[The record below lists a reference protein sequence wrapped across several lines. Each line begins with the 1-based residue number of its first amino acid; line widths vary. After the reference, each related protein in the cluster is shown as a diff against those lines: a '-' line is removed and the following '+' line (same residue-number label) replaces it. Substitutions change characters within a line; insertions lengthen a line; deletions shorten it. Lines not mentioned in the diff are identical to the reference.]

1 MSYTPPSQPPL
12 RICVFTSTTVGHS
25 PAHQEA
31 ARDLAHA
38 LHDHA
43 AQLIYGAG
51 TTGLMGELSKTLV
64 SLSGKDSVQGVIPMS
79 ILPDERPEGVAP
91 TAKGGKELGKK
102 KWIDRITLVARVPK
116 SIITPDS
123 PPRQSAL
130 LSEEKYGVT
139 TVVPSLSARKQLMC
153 TLTSSGGP
161 GSGFIALSG
170 GFGTMDE
177 LMEMITWRQQGVHN
191 RKICLYNVEGFWD
204 LVLAWI
210 ESSIQRGFVRE
221 EVRGWV
227 GEGRTGEECLK
238 WLAEGK
244 GARGF
249 DVLL

>member
-1 MSYTPPSQPPL
+1 
-12 RICVFTSTTVGHS
+12 
-25 PAHQEA
+25 
-31 ARDLAHA
+31 
-38 LHDHA
+38 
-43 AQLIYGAG
+43 
-51 TTGLMGELSKTLV
+51 MGELSKTLV
-64 SLSGKDSVQGVIPMS
+64 SLSGKDSVKGVIPLS
-79 ILPDERPEGVAP
+79 ILPIERPEGIVNTTADRKAP
-91 TAKGGKELGKK
+91 EKK
-102 KWIDRITLVARVPK
+102 KWTDRLNLFTRHQK
-116 SIITPDS
+116 SVYKPDS
-123 PPRQSAL
+123 LPRQSAL

-191 RKICLYNVEGFWD
+191 RRICLYNVEGFWD
-204 LVLAWI
+204 LVLAWV
-210 ESSIQRGFVRE
+210 ESAIQRGFVRQ
-221 EVRGWV
+221 EVRDWV

-244 GARGF
+244 GTRGF